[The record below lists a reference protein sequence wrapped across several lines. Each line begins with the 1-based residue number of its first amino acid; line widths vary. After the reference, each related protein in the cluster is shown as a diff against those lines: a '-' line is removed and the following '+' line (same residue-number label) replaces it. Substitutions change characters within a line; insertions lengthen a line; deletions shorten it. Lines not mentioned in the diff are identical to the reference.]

1 METQATQESKSLI
14 STTKSI
20 CPECNRT
27 IPAEISAK
35 DGKVYISKTCP
46 EHGYFEDLY
55 FGDYDMYVR
64 FSKYAK
70 DGRGIENP
78 DIAASAMNCPAG
90 CGLCSNHLSH
100 TALANIIVTNRC
112 DLNCWYCFFFAE
124 KAGYVYE
131 PSLDQIRGM
140 VRKMRAEKPIS
151 SAALQL
157 TGGEPT
163 LREDLVD
170 IIKMAREEGVEH
182 VQLNTDGINLAKDA
196 SLAKRVREAGANV
209 VYLSFDGVTP
219 KTNPKNYWEIP
230 SVLKNARAAE
240 LGLVL
245 VPTVIRGVNDH
256 EVGDMIRFGFK
267 NVDIV
272 RSVNFQPVSLV
283 GRMPR
288 GDLGKFRI
296 TIPDVIKRVEEQTD
310 GVIQRD
316 DWFPIPASTPFS
328 SFVEAWVG
336 IPQYELTT
344 HFACGAATYIFEKDG
359 KMVPL
364 TRFIDIP
371 GLLEFLSTESVAL
384 EQGRSKVV
392 AGAKLLLK
400 IRKFV
405 DSEKAPEG
413 LKLGDVLYD
422 AIVKH
427 DYSSLGEFHKRSLF
441 VGMMHFMDKYNHDEE
456 RVRRCDVHY
465 LTPDNRI
472 IPFCT
477 FNVIPE
483 WYRDA
488 IQKKYSISIEEW
500 EKRTGR
506 TLKSGYYR
514 RTHAPTGED
523 QNLLNLPGAPS

>member
-1 METQATQESKSLI
+1 
-14 STTKSI
+14 
-20 CPECNRT
+20 
-27 IPAEISAK
+27 
-35 DGKVYISKTCP
+35 
-46 EHGYFEDLY
+46 
-55 FGDYDMYVR
+55 
-64 FSKYAK
+64 
-70 DGRGIENP
+70 
-78 DIAASAMNCPAG
+78 
-90 CGLCSNHLSH
+90 
-100 TALANIIVTNRC
+100 
-112 DLNCWYCFFFAE
+112 
-124 KAGYVYE
+124 
-131 PSLDQIRGM
+131 
-140 VRKMRAEKPIS
+140 
-151 SAALQL
+151 
-157 TGGEPT
+157 
-163 LREDLVD
+163 
-170 IIKMAREEGVEH
+170 
-182 VQLNTDGINLAKDA
+182 
-196 SLAKRVREAGANV
+196 
-209 VYLSFDGVTP
+209 
-219 KTNPKNYWEIP
+219 
-230 SVLKNARAAE
+230 
-240 LGLVL
+240 
-245 VPTVIRGVNDH
+245 VIRGVNDH

-316 DWFPIPASTPFS
+316 DWFPVPASTPFS

-427 DYSSLGEFHKRSLF
+427 DYSSLGEFHRRSLF

-456 RVRRCDVHY
+456 RVRRCGVHY

-506 TLKSGYYR
+506 TMKSGYYR